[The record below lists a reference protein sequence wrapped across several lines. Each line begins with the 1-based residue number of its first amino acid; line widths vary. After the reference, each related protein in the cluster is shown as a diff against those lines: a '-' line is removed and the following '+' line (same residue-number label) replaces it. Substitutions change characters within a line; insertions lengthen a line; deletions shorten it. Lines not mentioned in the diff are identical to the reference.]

1 MAFKKPMKAPIE
13 SVNTVANFF
22 GYFSWPQRVSLKLDG
37 IRLCSAYGAPF
48 SSTLKM
54 HPNKQV
60 GHAITANPNVWN
72 KDIEIIVGDPTSNPL
87 NRTSGFCRSNG
98 QETDDLRFYIFD
110 NIDDDVI
117 DLPFEDRYK
126 TLLTIRDT
134 KDSFHN
140 LSYSVLQ
147 QIEVHSLEE
156 LLEIEDRAV
165 KDGYEGVMSR
175 NPKGRYKAGRA
186 TLLED
191 LIFKVKRM
199 DDMEGILVDVEEGE
213 TNTNEQKV
221 NELGLLKRSTM
232 KDGMVPNGRVGT
244 FIVSYKGEF
253 LRVAKGRFSQEQLKE
268 IWENKSRFLGRALKF
283 QTMVYGMKDVP
294 RFARAVAFREPFDM

>member
-1 MAFKKPMKAPIE
+1 MFEKPMKAPIE
-13 SVNTVANFF
+13 SVNTVKDFF
-22 GYFSWPQRVSLKLDG
+22 KYFSWPQRASLKLDG

-60 GHAITANPNVWN
+60 GDAITANKEVWN
-72 KDIEIIVGDPTSNPL
+72 KDIEIIVGDPTNNPL
-87 NRTSGFCRSNG
+87 HRTSGFCRSRS

-110 NIDDDVI
+110 NIEDDVVK
-117 DLPFEDRYK
+117 LPFEERYK
-126 TLLTIRDT
+126 TLINIKETRD
-134 KDSFHN
+134 SYHN
-140 LSYSVLQ
+140 LTYSVLQ
-147 QIEVHSLEE
+147 QVEVFSLEE
-156 LLEIEDRAV
+156 LLEFEDRAV
-165 KDGYEGVMSR
+165 KAGYEGVMSR
-175 NPKGRYKAGRA
+175 NPNGRYKAGRA

-244 FIVSYKGEF
+244 FIVLYKGEI

-268 IWENKSRFLGRALKF
+268 IWENKPRYLGRALKF

-294 RFARAVAFREPFDM
+294 RFARAVAFREAFDM